1 MIPNPRKVCTCAP
14 ALSHISIA
22 INKFTEIIIAI
33 QKMHIYITTIV
44 QES

>member
-1 MIPNPRKVCTCAP
+1 MIPNPRKVRTCPP

-33 QKMHIYITTIV
+33 EKMQIYITTMV